1 MELALSNLLFS
12 HRKRCDDEKLGEF
25 MVGCTMLIVSGW
37 VFADRAQVRMKP
49 PITHSSERFREKSS
63 KE

>member
-1 MELALSNLLFS
+1 
-12 HRKRCDDEKLGEF
+12 